1 MTDQLDGL
9 REYAAIVGI
18 IDRDAALRIH
28 EVIGVLEGLIMRLDA
43 LEVAY
48 GLPAVE
54 RREDQH
60 LNA

>member
-1 MTDQLDGL
+1 MIDQLDRL
-9 REYAAIVGI
+9 REYAAVVGI
-18 IDRDAALRIH
+18 NDRAAALRIH
-28 EVIGVLEGLIMRLDA
+28 EVIGVLESLMLRLDA

>member
-1 MTDQLDGL
+1 MIVQLDGL
-9 REYAAIVGI
+9 REYAAVVGI
-18 IDRDAALRIH
+18 IDRAAALRIH
-28 EVIGVLEGLIMRLDA
+28 AVIGALECLIMRLDA

>member
-1 MTDQLDGL
+1 VIELDGL
-9 REYAAIVGI
+9 REYAAVVG

-28 EVIGVLEGLIMRLDA
+28 AVIGVLESLIMRLDF

-48 GLPAVE
+48 GLAAVE